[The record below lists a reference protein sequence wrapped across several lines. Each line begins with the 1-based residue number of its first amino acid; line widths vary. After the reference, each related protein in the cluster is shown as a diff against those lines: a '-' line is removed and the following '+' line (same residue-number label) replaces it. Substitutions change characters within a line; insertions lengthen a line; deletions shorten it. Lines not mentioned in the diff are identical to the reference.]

1 MKVARK
7 GVPLS
12 ERLGCIRIFMLIGL
26 LWVIFVGLN
35 ALVRFVAPGLEF
47 KMGQVSITA
56 VVLSIVE
63 LVAAWWVSLKFTNA
77 ILNPLIDR
85 ARVREAERERR
96 EEEEA
101 ARAAPPPAEGETATE

>member
-12 ERLGCIRIFMLIGL
+12 ERLGCIRIFALMGL
-26 LWVIFVGLN
+26 LWVLFIGLN
-35 ALVRFVAPGLEF
+35 VLVRSVAPGLEF

-63 LVAAWWVSLKFTNA
+63 LVAAWWVSLKVTNA
-77 ILNPLIDR
+77 ILNPLIAR
-85 ARVREAERERR
+85 ARAREEEKARR
-96 EEEEA
+96 EEEQA
-101 ARAAPPPAEGETATE
+101 AKAAPPPSEGQTATE

>member
-101 ARAAPPPAEGETATE
+101 ARAAPPPAEGEIPTE

>member
-1 MKVARK
+1 
-7 GVPLS
+7 
-12 ERLGCIRIFMLIGL
+12 MLIGL
-26 LWVIFVGLN
+26 LWVIFIGLN
-35 ALVRFVAPGLEF
+35 ALVRSVAPGLEF

-101 ARAAPPPAEGETATE
+101 ARAAPPPAEGEIPTE

>member
-1 MKVARK
+1 MARK

-12 ERLGCIRIFMLIGL
+12 ERLGCIRIFALMGL
-26 LWVIFVGLN
+26 LWVLFIGLN
-35 ALVRFVAPGLEF
+35 VLVRSVAPGLEF

-63 LVAAWWVSLKFTNA
+63 LVAAWWVSLKVTNGL
-77 ILNPLIDR
+77 LNPLIAR
-85 ARVREAERERR
+85 ARAREEEIARR

-101 ARAAPPPAEGETATE
+101 ARVAPPPAEGETATE

>member
-63 LVAAWWVSLKFTNA
+63 LVAAWWVSLKVTNGL
-77 ILNPLIDR
+77 LNPLIAR
-85 ARVREAERERR
+85 ARAREEEKARR

>member
-1 MKVARK
+1 MARK

-63 LVAAWWVSLKFTNA
+63 LVAAFWVSLKFTNA

>member
-26 LWVIFVGLN
+26 LWVLFVGLN

-63 LVAAWWVSLKFTNA
+63 LVAAWWVSLKVTNGL
-77 ILNPLIDR
+77 LNPLIAR
-85 ARVREAERERR
+85 ARAREEEKARR

-101 ARAAPPPAEGETATE
+101 ARVAPPPAEGETATE

>member
-1 MKVARK
+1 MARK

-63 LVAAWWVSLKFTNA
+63 LVAAWWVSLKVTNGL
-77 ILNPLIDR
+77 LNPLIAR
-85 ARVREAERERR
+85 ARAREEEKARR

-101 ARAAPPPAEGETATE
+101 ARVAPPPAEGETATE

>member
-1 MKVARK
+1 MARK

-26 LWVIFVGLN
+26 LRGIFVGLN
-35 ALVRFVAPGLEF
+35 ALLRVVAPGLEF

-56 VVLSIVE
+56 VVLSIAE
-63 LVAAWWVSLKFTNA
+63 LVAAWWISLKFTNA
-77 ILNPLIDR
+77 ILNPLIAR
-85 ARVREAERERR
+85 ARAREEEKARR

-101 ARAAPPPAEGETATE
+101 ARVAPPPAEGETATE

>member
-1 MKVARK
+1 MARK

-26 LWVIFVGLN
+26 LWGIFVGLN
-35 ALVRFVAPGLEF
+35 ALLRVVAPGLEF

-63 LVAAWWVSLKFTNA
+63 LVAAWWVSLKFANA

-101 ARAAPPPAEGETATE
+101 ARAAPPPAEGEIPTE

>member
-1 MKVARK
+1 MARK

-26 LWVIFVGLN
+26 LWGIFVGLN

-56 VVLSIVE
+56 VVLSIAE
-63 LVAAWWVSLKFTNA
+63 LVAAWWISLKFTNA
-77 ILNPLIDR
+77 ILNPLIAR
-85 ARVREAERERR
+85 ARAREEEKARR

-101 ARAAPPPAEGETATE
+101 ARVAPPPAEGETATE

>member
-63 LVAAWWVSLKFTNA
+63 LVAAWWVSLKVTNGL
-77 ILNPLIDR
+77 LNPLIAR
-85 ARVREAERERR
+85 ARAREEEKARR

-101 ARAAPPPAEGETATE
+101 ARVAPPPAEGETATE

>member
-63 LVAAWWVSLKFTNA
+63 LVAAWWVSLKVTNGL
-77 ILNPLIDR
+77 LNPLIAR
-85 ARVREAERERR
+85 ARAREEEKARR
-96 EEEEA
+96 EEEAA
-101 ARAAPPPAEGETATE
+101 ARVAPPPAEGETATE

>member
-1 MKVARK
+1 
-7 GVPLS
+7 
-12 ERLGCIRIFMLIGL
+12 MLIGL
-26 LWVIFVGLN
+26 LWGIFVGLN
-35 ALVRFVAPGLEF
+35 ALLRVVAPGLEF

-63 LVAAWWVSLKFTNA
+63 LVAAWWVSLKVTNGL
-77 ILNPLIDR
+77 LNPLIAR
-85 ARVREAERERR
+85 ARAREEEKARR

>member
-1 MKVARK
+1 MARK

-56 VVLSIVE
+56 VVLSIAE
-63 LVAAWWVSLKFTNA
+63 LVAAWWISLKFTNA
-77 ILNPLIDR
+77 ILNPLIAR
-85 ARVREAERERR
+85 ARAREEEKARR

-101 ARAAPPPAEGETATE
+101 ARVAPPPAEGETATE

>member
-1 MKVARK
+1 MARK

-63 LVAAWWVSLKFTNA
+63 LVAAWWVSLKVTNGL
-77 ILNPLIDR
+77 LNPLIAR
-85 ARVREAERERR
+85 ARAREEEKARR